1 MTGVVIAVLPE
12 RSGTSQRGEWKS
24 QSFVIETQEQYPKH
38 LCFEVFGADRIAQ
51 FNIKG
56 GEKITVQF
64 DIDARQYQ
72 DRWFNSIKAWNVIRP
87 GQQAPVQGGYNVGNH
102 QARSQAAQQ
111 AAMAGAPNPMNPN
124 NPFPPSQQQESQA
137 GQADNLPF

>member
-87 GQQAPVQGGYNVGNH
+87 GQQAPVHGGYNVGNH
-102 QARSQAAQQ
+102 QTGSQAAQQ

-124 NPFPPSQQQESQA
+124 NPFPPSQQQGSQA